1 MSELIELSNFIA
13 GEWRAASCGHWI
25 DDYAPATGEHVARIP
40 CSSSEDIDAAV
51 DAALGGFGPP
61 AQGQADGFAAAALAP
76 CLRPAQRMAE
86 AQVLAAPGPDHQSAG
101 IPVRAV
107 ALTPAVVQG
116 W

>member
-51 DAALGGFGPP
+51 DAALK
-61 AQGQADGFAAAALAP
+61 AADDWAALSIAERAGWLEKIAEELEAVSYTH
-76 CLRPAQRMAE
+76 LRAHETLR
-86 AQVLAAPGPDHQSAG
+86 
-101 IPVRAV
+101 
-107 ALTPAVVQG
+107 
-116 W
+116 